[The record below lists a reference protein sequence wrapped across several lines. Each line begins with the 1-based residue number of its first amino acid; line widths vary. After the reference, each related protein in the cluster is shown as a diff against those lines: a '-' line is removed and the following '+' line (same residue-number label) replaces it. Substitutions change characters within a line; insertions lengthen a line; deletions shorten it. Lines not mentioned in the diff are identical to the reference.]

1 MNRYILIILIAI
13 FTILNAK
20 IPRVFVA
27 IKNKEII
34 KDENIEVL
42 IGAEAKINSKIDLP
56 NINKIAEYKVLSKK
70 LVVSKREIKDKNI
83 TTIKKSYKYIIKP
96 TKSFDMPS
104 FTIKIDN
111 KDYKTIPFRVNVKSI
126 KKPDNKIDNNNT
138 IKKENTKPKEEKK
151 SPKIPTKKITKN
163 INNQELKKEKKA
175 PLSKQNNIIDNSDF
189 IFKMSSS
196 KKKVMLGESFVVT
209 ITLIEPLDLGSS
221 NLQFIPPKFEG
232 FEYQTKDEGN
242 IEENSNSV
250 IRTIKYILTPKKS
263 GKLTIDPAKVKIA
276 IELTPQAQSPFE
288 FFGANTEWKK
298 LKTNKLT
305 IDVKPIPN
313 DVDLIGKFKIE
324 TKTTS
329 KFAKPNKPF
338 EYIIT
343 IIGIGRLD
351 NFTLPDL
358 NINNVTTYKDEP
370 KYKQFEKKGILITKL
385 SQKYTFIANSDFE
398 IPPIKIKALNPQ
410 DGKVYELTTKPL
422 DIKVK
427 KIKKITAIL
436 NKENKEKK
444 NTNEINKTEDTKSLK
459 EPKNIEKFEKLL
471 IDKEYYKRKYNNGY
485 SLIVVIGALILGII
499 LGIALAILIPSIFR
513 IKASSKLSKNKLYGS
528 YEEALNILYPH
539 ITKSKA
545 IENMVANLYEI
556 TNGNEDVK
564 IDEYVLNKLI
574 KKIKEGKI

>member
-111 KDYKTIPFRVNVKSI
+111 KNYKTIPFRVNVKSI

-221 NLQFIPPKFEG
+221 NLQFTPPKFKG

-250 IRTIKYILTPKKS
+250 IRTIKYIVTPKKS
-263 GKLTIDPAKVKIA
+263 GKLTIEPAKVKIG
-276 IELTPQAQSPFE
+276 IELTPQAQTPFE
-288 FFGANTEWKK
+288 FFGANIEWKK

-305 IDVKPIPN
+305 IDVKAIPK
-313 DVDLIGKFKIE
+313 DVELIGKFKIE

-338 EYIIT
+338 EYIVT
-343 IIGIGRLD
+343 IIGIGKLN
-351 NFTLPDL
+351 NFTLPNL
-358 NINNVTTYKDEP
+358 NINNVTIYKDEP
-370 KYKQFEKKGILITKL
+370 KYEEFEKKGILISKL
-385 SQKYTFIANSDFE
+385 SQKYTFIADDNFK
-398 IPPIKIKALNPQ
+398 IPSIKIKSLNPHN
-410 DGKVYELTTKPL
+410 GNTYILSTKPL

-436 NKENKEKK
+436 NNKDKNNINKIDHKK
-444 NTNEINKTEDTKSLK
+444 NQIIKK
-459 EPKNIEKFEKLL
+459 PKDIEKFENLL
-471 IDKEYYKRKYNNGY
+471 IDKEYYKRKYHNGY
-485 SLIVVIGALILGII
+485 SLIALIGALILGII

-513 IKASSKLSKNKLYGS
+513 IKASSKLYKNKLYGS

-545 IENMVANLYEI
+545 IEKMVANLYEI

-564 IDEYVLNKLI
+564 IDEYALNKLI